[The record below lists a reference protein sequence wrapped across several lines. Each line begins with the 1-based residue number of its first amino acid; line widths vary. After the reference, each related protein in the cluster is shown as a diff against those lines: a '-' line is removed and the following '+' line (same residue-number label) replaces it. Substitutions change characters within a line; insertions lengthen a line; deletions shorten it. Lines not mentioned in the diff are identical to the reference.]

1 MSPEHPIPAQRRSPE
16 QQPSPTPGQRM
27 IELGIVQAGDP
38 ALRTPARPFELPH
51 EAAEAHE
58 TIARIRTAMDHV
70 ARAHPFAKG
79 MGMAAPQIGIDRAA
93 TVIRTENRE
102 WVLLNPRVVDRSAER
117 NTLYEGCLSFF
128 DVRGEVERPARVD
141 VEHRR
146 PDGTVEISR
155 FRGGLARH
163 VQHEIDHL
171 EGRLYTDRMPAGT
184 NVIPL
189 SEYQGVGRP
198 WRTP

>member
-1 MSPEHPIPAQRRSPE
+1 MSPEHPIPAQRRSPG
-16 QQPSPTPGQRM
+16 QHPRRTPGQRM

-38 ALRTPARPFELPH
+38 ALRTPARPFELPR
-51 EAAEAHE
+51 EAAEALE
-58 TIARIRTAMDHV
+58 TIARIRAAMDQV
-70 ARAHPFAKG
+70 ARAHQFAKG
-79 MGMAAPQIGIDRAA
+79 LGMAAPQIGIDRAA
-93 TVIRTENRE
+93 TVIRTGKEE
-102 WVLLNPRVVDRSAER
+102 LVLLNPRVVDRSAES

-128 DVRGEVERPARVD
+128 DVRGEVERAACVE

-146 PDGTVEISR
+146 PDGTVEITR
-155 FRGGLARH
+155 FRGGTARH

-189 SEYQGVGRP
+189 SQYQGIGRP
-198 WRTP
+198 WSTP